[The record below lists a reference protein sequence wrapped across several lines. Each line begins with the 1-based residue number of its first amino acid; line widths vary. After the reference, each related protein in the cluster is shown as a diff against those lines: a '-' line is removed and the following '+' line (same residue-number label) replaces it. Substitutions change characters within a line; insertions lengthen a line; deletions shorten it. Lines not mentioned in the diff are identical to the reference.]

1 MAIFGYGRVSTYE
14 QTTQNQRLELEKL
27 GYAIEDDYWY
37 ADEGISG
44 NTAAMQRPRFAA
56 LLQQIRKGETL
67 VVTKID
73 RLGRDVVDINQ
84 TIKLLKDR
92 GIELIVIQ
100 FGKMD
105 LNSPAGRILAVVI
118 GAVAQIER
126 DLLIERTQAGLAR
139 AKAQGVKL
147 GRKPKT
153 TQSDR
158 IGIDQSYRNGASVS
172 ELSRKYSISRATVL
186 NVLRSFPKCS

>member
-1 MAIFGYGRVSTYE
+1 MAIFGYGRVSTQE

-27 GYAIEDDYWY
+27 GYSIEDDYWY
-37 ADEGISG
+37 ADEGVSG
-44 NTAAMQRPRFAA
+44 STPAKDRPRFAT

-67 VVTKID
+67 VVTKLD

-84 TIKLLKDR
+84 TINLLKDR

-100 FGKMD
+100 FGKVD

-118 GAVAQIER
+118 GAVAQMER

-139 AKAQGVKL
+139 AKSQGVKL
-147 GRKPKT
+147 GRKSKT
-153 TQSDR
+153 SLADR
-158 IGIDQSYRNGASVS
+158 VGINQDYKNGTTVS
-172 ELSRKYSISRATVL
+172 ELSRKHSISRATVL
-186 NVLRSFPKCS
+186 NVLKSFQSC

>member
-1 MAIFGYGRVSTYE
+1 
-14 QTTQNQRLELEKL
+14 
-27 GYAIEDDYWY
+27 
-37 ADEGISG
+37 
-44 NTAAMQRPRFAA
+44 MQRPRFAA

-118 GAVAQIER
+118 GAVAQMER

-147 GRKPKT
+147 GRKSKT
-153 TQSDR
+153 TQTDR
-158 IGIDQSYRNGASVS
+158 IEINQSYRNGTTVS
-172 ELSRKYSISRATVL
+172 ELSRKYAISRATVI
-186 NVLRSFPKCS
+186 NVLKSFPKC

>member
-1 MAIFGYGRVSTYE
+1 MYQNS

-37 ADEGISG
+37 TDEGISG

-118 GAVAQIER
+118 GAVAQMER

-147 GRKPKT
+147 GRKSKT
-153 TQSDR
+153 TQTDR
-158 IGIDQSYRNGASVS
+158 IEINQSYRNGTTVS
-172 ELSRKYSISRATVL
+172 ELSRKYAISRATVI
-186 NVLRSFPKCS
+186 NVLKSFPKC